1 MENNENRNVLQEVNP
16 DPWKE
21 IYERC
26 VCERADEFTYRYIVN
41 RIHGSPPRAMSIMRF
56 RVGLDD
62 GTVHSVEETAEKF
75 GVTAKRVLI
84 IERGMFRV
92 FCCVRRRDRSD
103 RLRKYLEE

>member
-1 MENNENRNVLQEVNP
+1 MENNENRNGSQEVNP

-21 IYERC
+21 IYEKY
-26 VCERADEFTYRYIVN
+26 VCERADEFTYHYIVN
-41 RIHGSPPRAMSIMRF
+41 RIHGLPPKAMNIMRF

-62 GTVHSVEETAEKF
+62 GTVHSIEETAEKF
-75 GVTAKRVLI
+75 GVTAKRVLV
-84 IERGMFRV
+84 IEGRTFSV